1 MNYGHLV
8 VGPPGAGKTV
18 YCTAA
23 VSFMRKIK
31 RPAVIINLDS
41 ANEHLEVSYKPYWDI
56 RSIITM
62 EKVMED
68 EGLGPN
74 GAMVFCMEHLEKNLG
89 ALLAAIRELK
99 GGAFLI
105 FDLPGQTEL
114 YTVHNSLVAI
124 LHRLEKE
131 LKLQLCVV
139 HLVDGSQCLDPAKL
153 VSASLTSLCGMV
165 NFELPWLNVYSKA
178 DLCSFDED
186 DLRDDDR
193 FDPERCIDMLNR
205 TESYGPFRDF
215 NEGVR
220 DLLAEFSLVAF
231 TPLCSRDDK
240 SIASLIQTADG
251 RIGYIPGLLGE
262 TDRDPL
268 SIAQDMASGLYEPPE
283 EEVSVED
290 QVLEQL
296 KGIVRPM

>member
-1 MNYGHLV
+1 
-8 VGPPGAGKTV
+8 
-18 YCTAA
+18 
-23 VSFMRKIK
+23 MRKIK
-31 RPAVIINLDS
+31 RPAAIINLDS
-41 ANEHLEVSYKPYWDI
+41 ANEHLEASYKPYWDI
-56 RSIITM
+56 RSIIAM
-62 EKVMED
+62 EKVMAD

-74 GAMVFCMEHLEKNLG
+74 GAMVFCMECLEKNLD

-114 YTVHNSLVAI
+114 
-124 LHRLEKE
+124 
-131 LKLQLCVV
+131 
-139 HLVDGSQCLDPAKL
+139 
-153 VSASLTSLCGMV
+153 
-165 NFELPWLNVYSKA
+165 
-178 DLCSFDED
+178 SFDED

-205 TESYGPFRDF
+205 AESYGPFREY
-215 NEGVR
+215 NAGVR
-220 DLLAEFSLVAF
+220 DLLADFSLVAF

-268 SIAQDMASGLYEPPE
+268 SIAQDMASGLYEPTE
-283 EEVSVED
+283 EEASVED

-296 KGIVRPM
+296 KGIMRLV